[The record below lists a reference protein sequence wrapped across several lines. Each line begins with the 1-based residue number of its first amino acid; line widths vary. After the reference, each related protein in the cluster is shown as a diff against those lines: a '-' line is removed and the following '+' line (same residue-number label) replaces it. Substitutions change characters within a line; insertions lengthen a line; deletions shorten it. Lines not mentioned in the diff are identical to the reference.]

1 MSNKLLFTKGKIGS
15 LELRNRIVMP
25 PMGTNMAAFDGEAS
39 DEIIDFYE
47 ERAKGGC
54 GLIITEICRI
64 DEGAGAGM
72 LHQLSA
78 TSPKYIRGLERLADA
93 VHKYDTKIFLQLHHP
108 GREIS
113 SYQLGGIQPV
123 APSAIPCKAIGETPR
138 ELTTEECGKLV
149 RRFVRAASYAKL
161 AGMDGV
167 ELHGAH
173 GYLIDEFLS
182 PYSNK
187 RTDKYGGSF
196 EGRLTFLAE
205 IVTGIRKKCGPKFP
219 MSVRLSCDEY
229 VDGGLRLEDSVK
241 IAKALEKLG
250 VSSINV
256 SAGVYESGYAI
267 IEPQGFPEGWKK
279 HLAAEIKR
287 NVSIPVIAVNNI
299 KYPSTAEKYLEEG
312 ISDFVAIGRGQLSD
326 PQWGNK
332 AKEGKEDEIRK
343 CLGCMYCFRTLGLQR
358 PIECT
363 VNPYLGR
370 EYILND
376 DNLARDGAG
385 RTIAVI
391 GGGPGGMQAAIIC
404 AKRGYNVTLYEKSV
418 ALGGTM
424 QLAAKP
430 PRKEMIA
437 ELIKTMEGELKRA
450 GVKIVLDTEATV
462 DKVKALDPYGVIL
475 AVGGLP
481 IVPAIPGIDSSHVC
495 TAEQVLAGDVKLSGK
510 KIAVIGGGVT
520 GLETA
525 EVLSE
530 DNKVTIV
537 EMKKDVGDTLYITV
551 KMMLLNA
558 LKSAGV
564 KIMTSQKL
572 AEVKKDCIL
581 LNDVSSDETKELKA
595 DTVVLAMGVR
605 PDSGLAEKFET
616 VFPHVT
622 RVGDVSKPAQIAD
635 AVREGNDKA
644 RVI

>member
-219 MSVRLSCDEY
+219 ISVRLSCDEY

-481 IVPAIPGIDSSHVC
+481 IVPVIPGIDSSHVC

>member
-219 MSVRLSCDEY
+219 ISVRLSCDEY

-572 AEVKKDCIL
+572 AEVKKDCVL

-605 PDSGLAEKFET
+605 PDSGLAEEFET

>member
-229 VDGGLRLEDSVK
+229 VDGGLKLEDSVK

-605 PDSGLAEKFET
+605 PDSGLAEEFET

>member
-54 GLIITEICRI
+54 GLIITEICRV

-113 SYQLGGIQPV
+113 SYQLGGIQPA

-572 AEVKKDCIL
+572 AEVKKDCVL

-605 PDSGLAEKFET
+605 PDSGLAEEFET

>member
-219 MSVRLSCDEY
+219 ISVRLSCDEY

>member
-54 GLIITEICRI
+54 GLIITEICRV

-229 VDGGLRLEDSVK
+229 VDGGLKLEDSVK

-404 AKRGYNVTLYEKSV
+404 AKRGYIVTLYEKSV

-564 KIMTSQKL
+564 RIMTSQKL

-605 PDSGLAEKFET
+605 PDSGLAEEFET

>member
-54 GLIITEICRI
+54 GLIITEICRV

-113 SYQLGGIQPV
+113 SYQLGGIQPA

-510 KIAVIGGGVT
+510 KIVVIGGGVT

-572 AEVKKDCIL
+572 AEVKKDCVL

-605 PDSGLAEKFET
+605 PDSGLAEEFET

>member
-54 GLIITEICRI
+54 GLIITEICRV

-219 MSVRLSCDEY
+219 ISVRLSCDEY
-229 VDGGLRLEDSVK
+229 VDGGLKLEDSVK

-404 AKRGYNVTLYEKSV
+404 AKRGYNVTLFEKSV

-495 TAEQVLAGDVKLSGK
+495 TAEQVLAGDIKFSGK

-564 KIMTSQKL
+564 RIMTGQKL

-605 PDSGLAEKFET
+605 PDSGLAEEFET

>member
-54 GLIITEICRI
+54 GLIITEICRV

-113 SYQLGGIQPV
+113 SYQLGGIQPA

-138 ELTTEECGKLV
+138 ELSTEECGKLV

-572 AEVKKDCIL
+572 AEVKKDCVL

-605 PDSGLAEKFET
+605 PDSGLAEEFET

>member
-219 MSVRLSCDEY
+219 ISVRLSCDEY

-510 KIAVIGGGVT
+510 KIVVIGGGVT

-572 AEVKKDCIL
+572 AEVKKDCVL

-605 PDSGLAEKFET
+605 PDSGLAEEFET